1 MFYGLTIEQLDDGSF
16 QASSRDIPECVFV
29 CDNKEEVRVAGRDA
43 IPAAMELFYRKRR
56 RPIPLPTPVRKGEIP
71 YRVPV
76 RVQAKI
82 LFWNHLIENGYRV
95 SDVAKKLSI
104 SQTQAQRY
112 VDLTKDRASMDA
124 VEEAMEAFGIALTV
138 YVDD

>member
-1 MFYGLTIEQLDDGSF
+1 MI
-16 QASSRDIPECVFV
+16 
-29 CDNKEEVRVAGRDA
+29 NKVVLLGNLGRDPEA
-43 IPAAMELFYRKRR
+43 HSTKDGGVVTTLSLA
-56 RPIPLPTPVRKGEIP
+56 TPVRKGEIP

-124 VEEAMEAFGIALTV
+124 VEETMEAFGIALTV